1 MSHSNQTLD
10 ISVANVKLVGQL
22 FVLHIQEAKIDE
34 VDLYSKCL
42 IYWPLLTAK
51 VWGSYGETWMRYNRK
66 SIGAVS
72 GWLAE
77 SRAGC
82 RNEQCLRY
90 KVLRGITQ
98 GRMAISILS
107 IWLQAKRT
115 CQQSP
120 SFPNVDPI
128 IYMQHC
134 CICRKSSPLQ
144 FILRKND
151 YMIVLLLLGYQKKKI
166 VSFVWRQKTTRSLMW
181 NFKLQSS
188 QKTYVGL
195 SA

>member
-1 MSHSNQTLD
+1 
-10 ISVANVKLVGQL
+10 
-22 FVLHIQEAKIDE
+22 
-34 VDLYSKCL
+34 
-42 IYWPLLTAK
+42 
-51 VWGSYGETWMRYNRK
+51 MRYNRK

-77 SRAGC
+77 IRAGC

-90 KVLRGITQ
+90 KVLRDITQ

-107 IWLQAKRT
+107 IWLQAKRS

-134 CICRKSSPLQ
+134 CICRKSSTLQ
-144 FILRKND
+144 FILRNNY
-151 YMIVLLLLGYQKKKI
+151 YMIVLLLLGYQKNKLWVLFDVKKPLDHWCETSNCRA
-166 VSFVWRQKTTRSLMW
+166 VK
-181 NFKLQSS
+181 N
-188 QKTYVGL
+188 TYVDL
-195 SA
+195 ST